1 MEKLGWRPLSYPSA
15 DPHFDR
21 HTNYC
26 EDDMINIVRLRI
38 TLLMV
43 MVLTLIWDRS
53 VGMEGSSR
61 DDYSKHYSILVVL
74 LIIMI
79 LTIVIIT
86 YQLLFIFSLCLT
98 LCWLLGYAWLFIR
111 CKHLLTSARCGCCYR
126 NCCAELLP
134 ELP

>member
-1 MEKLGWRPLSYPSA
+1 MLSIHLELEDCFVDGKVGWRPLSYPSA

-53 VGMEGSSR
+53 VGM
-61 DDYSKHYSILVVL
+61 VVL
-74 LIIMI
+74 VMIIAKII
-79 LTIVIIT
+79 L
-86 YQLLFIFSLCLT
+86 YWWFS
-98 LCWLLGYAWLFIR
+98 
-111 CKHLLTSARCGCCYR
+111 
-126 NCCAELLP
+126 
-134 ELP
+134 